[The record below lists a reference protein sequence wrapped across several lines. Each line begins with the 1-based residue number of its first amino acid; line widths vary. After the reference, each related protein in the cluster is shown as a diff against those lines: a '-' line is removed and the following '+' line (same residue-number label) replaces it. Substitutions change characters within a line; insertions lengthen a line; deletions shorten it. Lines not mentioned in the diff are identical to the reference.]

1 MKKRIYLNMCLLTLI
16 SVVLTT
22 LLLLLT
28 FYNVFNDQM
37 AKVMKSKAVFFA
49 ESINYSTDK
58 LAYIHSLNLTNED
71 TRLSIIAQN
80 GSVIFDSFKN
90 NTDMENHIDRPEII
104 TAFEIGQ
111 GEGTRFSSTLGEKT
125 YYYAIKLEDGT
136 VLRFAKTTHS
146 IYGIFIRILPIIVV
160 TTILIFL
167 FCNFIACKLT
177 KRIIDPINNIEFSQ
191 EQDDIYQELSPFIRT
206 ITQQKEQIHEQIK
219 TLEDRKNTLKTITEN
234 MKDGMIILDKK
245 GVVLSANK
253 SAVELFHASLGDYAG
268 RNIVEFVRNAELLDN
283 IKQALLGQ
291 RCNTTLNF
299 DKKVMQVFLSP
310 VFEEQEINGV
320 IALFLDI
327 TEKADTEKIRREFS
341 ANVSHEL
348 KTPLTTI
355 LGLSEMIENGMVKT
369 QDINNFVIKIKNE
382 TSRLIDLVENIIRIS
397 ELDEKKCDS
406 QFEQFNLVALA
417 ELIVD
422 SLRLAAEEK
431 GVNLKIVGDDFAV
444 TANKTMIH
452 ELLFNLIDNG
462 IKYNQSGGSV
472 TVYLSQESN
481 KTRIAVADTGI
492 GIPQQHIDRIF
503 ERFYRVDKSRSKKT
517 GGTGLGL
524 SIVKHVVQYHHGTV
538 EIKSEENVGTTVTV
552 II

>member
-1 MKKRIYLNMCLLTLI
+1 MK
-16 SVVLTT
+16 
-22 LLLLLT
+22 
-28 FYNVFNDQM
+28 
-37 AKVMKSKAVFFA
+37 
-49 ESINYSTDK
+49 E
-58 LAYIHSLNLTNED
+58 
-71 TRLSIIAQN
+71 
-80 GSVIFDSFKN
+80 
-90 NTDMENHIDRPEII
+90 
-104 TAFEIGQ
+104 
-111 GEGTRFSSTLGEKT
+111 
-125 YYYAIKLEDGT
+125 
-136 VLRFAKTTHS
+136 
-146 IYGIFIRILPIIVV
+146 
-160 TTILIFL
+160 
-167 FCNFIACKLT
+167 
-177 KRIIDPINNIEFSQ
+177 
-191 EQDDIYQELSPFIRT
+191 
-206 ITQQKEQIHEQIK
+206 
-219 TLEDRKNTLKTITEN
+219 
-234 MKDGMIILDKK
+234 GMIILDKK

-268 RNIVEFVRNAELLDN
+268 RNIVEFVRDAELLDN
-283 IKQALLGQ
+283 IKRAFLGQ

-299 DKKVMQVFLSP
+299 DKKVMQVFFSP
-310 VFEEQEINGV
+310 VFEDQEINGV

-369 QDINNFVIKIKNE
+369 QDINNFVLKIKNE
-382 TSRLIDLVENIIRIS
+382 TSRLIDLVEDIIRIS

-406 QFEQFNLVALA
+406 QFEQFKLVALA

-422 SLRLAAEEK
+422 SLRLVAEEK
-431 GVNLKIVGDDFAV
+431 GVNLKIVGGDFAV

-462 IKYNQSGGSV
+462 IKYNQPGGGV
-472 TVYLSQESN
+472 TVYLSHESN
-481 KTRIAVADTGI
+481 KTRIAVEDTGI

-538 EIKSEENVGTTVTV
+538 EIKSEENAGTTVTV